1 MIQWRRVNN
10 AEGRMSEKLFLF
22 FPQSCR
28 CRDSI
33 ADESSLIKH
42 RGHLPIITKD
52 RAGIIERQYK
62 NTIYSVTDDNGEA
75 SVRIVSSNY
84 IKKIVI
90 NSLLVENE
98 IIQGFSL
105 PYILLFTICA
115 LIKHRHLFLKNNDKK
130 DCSADMYNYILY
142 SEVSIFLV
150 SQGSMSW
157 IIFRYNFYRYFVNY
171 NDCTWF

>member
-1 MIQWRRVNN
+1 MVLLAVSRVCLTYSDDAFLDYNVSKLLSDLDKTVRQWRRVNN

-62 NTIYSVTDDNGEA
+62 NTIYSVTDDNGEV

-115 LIKHRHLFLKNNDKK
+115 LIKHRHLF
-130 DCSADMYNYILY
+130 
-142 SEVSIFLV
+142 
-150 SQGSMSW
+150 
-157 IIFRYNFYRYFVNY
+157 
-171 NDCTWF
+171 